1 MVNGRTSGAMR
12 QLASVFQEGTLAGLS
27 DREVLGRFADGRHE
41 AAFEVLLGRHG
52 PMVLNVCRRILRDPD
67 DAEDAFQATFLALA
81 CKAGSLRLVDSLG
94 PWLYR
99 VANRVAA
106 RARADRRRRGDR
118 ERSGG
123 SMPEPA
129 GPAVGDDPDRDEVP
143 RVVHE
148 ELGRL
153 PERLRSP
160 IVLCYLEGMTHEQA
174 AQQLGCPVGT
184 VRSRMARARALL
196 RRRIARRGLV
206 TSSVA
211 IGAVL
216 ASNACAS
223 AVPMR
228 IQRSLVK
235 VAAQIA
241 AGTASLRGGCGVP
254 ARVAALLE
262 GVLKVFRA
270 KQIASSTA
278 ALAAVGIVAA
288 VVGLSVFSASG
299 QTRDLPDGRRI
310 DEPGRRA
317 KPAPVETYVQTYYI
331 GDLVSAKPILRQTF
345 PVGETPIASQPMLDV
360 SPVVDLITSTVARGT
375 WTIHDG
381 RETPLTA
388 PGAPTT
394 PGPRDARP
402 QTVGHITPF
411 FLSYSLIIR
420 HTADV
425 HDEVGKLLRKLRRVV
440 EAREQNGGAGRYDGQ
455 IEEERLIPGIVPDP
469 APPASPATRPQV
481 SPAMP
486 DNKKA
491 ASAPPDRNARIRQL
505 MEDLRR
511 EVEKLPKDN
520 D

>member
-12 QLASVFQEGTLAGLS
+12 QLTRVFQEGTLAGLS
-27 DREVLGRFADGRHE
+27 DREILVRFADGRHE

-81 CKAGSLRLVDSLG
+81 CKASSLRLADSVG

-123 SMPEPA
+123 PMPEPA
-129 GPAVGDDPDRDEVP
+129 GPTVGHDPDGDEVP

-153 PERLRSP
+153 PERLRAP

-196 RRRIARRGLV
+196 HRRIARRGLV

-223 AVPMR
+223 AVSPH
-228 IQRSLVK
+228 IPRSLVK

-254 ARVAALLE
+254 ARVATLLE
-262 GVLKVFRA
+262 GVLKVLRA
-270 KQIASSTA
+270 KQIASSMA

-288 VVGLSVFSASG
+288 VVGLSVFPASG
-299 QTRDLPDGRRI
+299 QTRDLPDTRKLDESGRQT
-310 DEPGRRA
+310 
-317 KPAPVETYVQTYYI
+317 KPAPVETYVQAYYI
-331 GDLVSAKPILRQTF
+331 GDLISAKPILRQTF

-375 WTIHDG
+375 WTIHEEQG
-381 RETPLTA
+381 KEIK
-388 PGAPTT
+388 PGDLPFKEV
-394 PGPRDARP
+394 PGDARSK
-402 QTVGHITPF
+402 TVGQITPF
-411 FLSYSLIIR
+411 FLSYSLIVR
-420 HTADV
+420 HTKEG
-425 HDEVGKLLRKLRRVV
+425 HDEVADVLRKMRRVV
-440 EAREQNGGAGRYDGQ
+440 YAREHPAGAGRYDGE
-455 IEEERLIPGIVPDP
+455 IEEERRITGNDPDP
-469 APPASPATRPQV
+469 APPAGPANRPQV
-481 SPAMP
+481 SLPTP
-486 DNKKA
+486 DNKAA
-491 ASAPPDRNARIRQL
+491 ASAHPDRNARIRQL
-505 MEDLRR
+505 LEELRK
-511 EVEKLPKDN
+511 EVEKLPRGKD
-520 D
+520 

>member
-1 MVNGRTSGAMR
+1 MVNGCTSGAMR
-12 QLASVFQEGTLAGLS
+12 QLARVFQEGTLAGLS
-27 DREVLGRFADGRHE
+27 DREVMVRFADGRHE

-52 PMVLNVCRRILRDPD
+52 PMVLNVCRQILRDPD

-153 PERLRSP
+153 PERLRAP
-160 IVLCYLEGMTHEQA
+160 IVLCYLEGMTHERA

-196 RRRIARRGLV
+196 HRRIARRGLV

-211 IGAVL
+211 IAAVL
-216 ASNACAS
+216 ASNVGAS

-228 IQRSLVK
+228 IPSSLVK

-262 GVLKVFRA
+262 GVLKVLRA
-270 KQIASSTA
+270 KQLASSMA
-278 ALAAVGIVAA
+278 ALAAVGIV

-299 QTRDLPDGRRI
+299 QTGDDVRQTQERKRPASKD
-310 DEPGRRA
+310 DE
-317 KPAPVETYVQTYYI
+317 KSAPQTIVMTYYV
-331 GDLVSAKPILRQTF
+331 GDLIRAPKPVLRPRDSVTSGDRESADT
-345 PVGETPIASQPMLDV
+345 TPIT
-360 SPVVDLITSTVARGT
+360 DLIVSTVARGT
-375 WTIHDG
+375 WTINDG
-381 RETPLTA
+381 KGVEMSLKGEPLRHE
-388 PGAPTT
+388 PGA
-394 PGPRDARP
+394 ARP
-402 QTVGHITPF
+402 KTVGTITPF
-411 FLSYSLIIR
+411 YLSISLIIS
-420 HTADV
+420 HTPEV
-425 HDEVGKLLRKLRRVV
+425 HEEVAELLRKLRRLLDSRQHPGGVRGYDRDQ
-440 EAREQNGGAGRYDGQ
+440 EA
-455 IEEERLIPGIVPDP
+455 PGLATPSGKSELT
-469 APPASPATRPQV
+469 PPASPAT
-481 SPAMP
+481 
-486 DNKKA
+486 
-491 ASAPPDRNARIRQL
+491 PDRNARIRQL
-505 MEDLRR
+505 LDELRQ
-511 EVEKLPKDN
+511 EVEKLPKGN